1 VILEFHQDNVA
12 LRVHIAALNDSHQI
26 SYLYIYNVVI
36 LSTPGLL
43 LSLLL
48 VQDQIT
54 LYGATSICLIIG
66 TTLTELVPFAPK
78 VTLLTYT
85 AQFFEHLVEKDEA
98 KNDKIVSRIRY
109 QLKKILDIR
118 IVLSHQLIVP
128 FLLKYYCV
136 PSKLQLPP

>member
-1 VILEFHQDNVA
+1 MIPTRSVMC
-12 LRVHIAALNDSHQI
+12 
-26 SYLYIYNVVI
+26 IYNVVI
-36 LSTPGLL
+36 LSAPGLL

-128 FLLKYYCV
+128 FLLK
-136 PSKLQLPP
+136 